1 MESSLSGFCRLLS
14 QTRVTF
20 GRASLCPQIQPHCTN
35 KHLCSNCD
43 GANDVV
49 FNNFLNG
56 HQKESTYDDFCLFQ
70 DGATSLFLAAQEGH
84 VTVIR
89 QLISSGAK
97 VNQAREVMSSPRDFK
112 DPIPSKSF
120 SFLRDSFEPTATV
133 ISLFFCSL
141 PPFVLPLSPPS
152 HPPVCSRMVLP
163 PCGWRLRWVI
173 VRW

>member
-1 MESSLSGFCRLLS
+1 M
-14 QTRVTF
+14 TF

-35 KHLCSNCD
+35 KHLCKNCD

-97 VNQAREVMSSPRDFK
+97 VNQAREVMLSPRDFK
-112 DPIPSKSF
+112 DPIKE
-120 SFLRDSFEPTATV
+120 FLIPPR
-133 ISLFFCSL
+133 FF
-141 PPFVLPLSPPS
+141 
-152 HPPVCSRMVLP
+152 
-163 PCGWRLRWVI
+163 
-173 VRW
+173 